1 MAFVYRSW
9 NRVKFPAI
17 GTIVIGVVDIAS
29 LIWICEFTSH
39 DNAMIVLIINAIFS
53 VLQCFVLNAI
63 VVGDIYKDCRGLF
76 AKISLKI
83 TVSFL
88 LCFICGRL
96 ICSWI
101 QINNLLQLGVV
112 LMIAGIIMLNI
123 VLFAVLNRE
132 ERIKLFSIV
141 K

>member
-17 GTIVIGVVDIAS
+17 GTIVLGVVDIAS
-29 LIWICEFTSH
+29 LIVVCEFTSH
-39 DNAMIVLIINAIFS
+39 DNAMIVLIISAIFS

-63 VVGDIYKDCRGLF
+63 AVGNIYKGSRGALV
-76 AKISLKI
+76 KISLKI

-88 LCFICGRL
+88 LCFMGGRL

-101 QINNLLQLGVV
+101 RISSLLQLAVV
-112 LMIAGIIMLNI
+112 LMIAGIIMLSI
-123 VLFAVLNRE
+123 VLFAVLNKE